1 MSDHRLHRKYS
12 AYLYGPDNLLKPLA
26 TIEAE
31 LAKSRLDPKMV
42 SAILQLA
49 RQYWNE
55 LMPQPHDGR
64 SK

>member
-1 MSDHRLHRKYS
+1 MSDYRLHRKYS
-12 AYLYGPDNLLKPLA
+12 AYLYGADNLLKPLA
-26 TIEAE
+26 KIEAE
-31 LAKSRLDPKMV
+31 LAQSQVDPKTA